1 VRNDLFVV
9 FSCGNG
15 KVRYNLGEAPF
26 QYAAPSADYKG
37 FVDLDVRKEALDP
50 GTAPQMGGYF

>member
-1 VRNDLFVV
+1 VRNDLFAA

-15 KVRYNLGEAPF
+15 KRYNLGEAPF

-37 FVDLDVRKEALDP
+37 FVNLIDVNGVVDSNSAD
-50 GTAPQMGGYF
+50 F